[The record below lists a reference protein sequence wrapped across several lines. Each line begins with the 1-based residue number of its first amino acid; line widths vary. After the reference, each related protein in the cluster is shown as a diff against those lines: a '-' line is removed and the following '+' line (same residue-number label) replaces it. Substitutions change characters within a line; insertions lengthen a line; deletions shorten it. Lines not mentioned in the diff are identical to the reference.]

1 MISWTLIHFWFNL
14 AFFKIDTA
22 VRFLRN
28 PKVIQTPESNKREF
42 LAKKGMTESEISE
55 ALKQANVQVALVTL
69 NEPSILPGPSNAVQL
84 KQSVWL
90 IVIKWIRNFLFAGCL
105 AFTAYKLIIKV
116 SSFIIFII
124 TLVYIYWNFVEL
136 KKYFVAKKNKLEI
149 TIEKLAA
156 TNLKLNES
164 ILEMK
169 QSLNTLKTSVE
180 SIAQIEKQNP
190 TVNIWY
196 IFEMRKNCKIILF
209 IFVQIKGFI

>member
-1 MISWTLIHFWFNL
+1 MDQELFICRMFGIHCL
-14 AFFKIDTA
+14 
-22 VRFLRN
+22 
-28 PKVIQTPESNKREF
+28 QTNNK
-42 LAKKGMTESEISE
+42 GNT
-55 ALKQANVQVALVTL
+55 
-69 NEPSILPGPSNAVQL
+69 
-84 KQSVWL
+84 
-90 IVIKWIRNFLFAGCL
+90 
-105 AFTAYKLIIKV
+105 
-116 SSFIIFII
+116 FIIFII